1 MPIMNSV
8 HMIGIQLV
16 DVTSISSHEHERQK
30 ILLEEFRF
38 MLSHELRQPLTSI
51 GGLVQMIMEH
61 KEITEVERKGIMEMI
76 ADSVQK
82 LDEVIRLLV
91 KKATRQL

>member
-1 MPIMNSV
+1 
-8 HMIGIQLV
+8 
-16 DVTSISSHEHERQK
+16 
-30 ILLEEFRF
+30 

-61 KEITEVERKGIMEMI
+61 KEITEEERKGVMEMI

-82 LDEVIRLLV
+82 LDEVIRLMV
-91 KKATRQL
+91 KKATIQL

>member
-1 MPIMNSV
+1 
-8 HMIGIQLV
+8 
-16 DVTSISSHEHERQK
+16 
-30 ILLEEFRF
+30 

-61 KEITEVERKGIMEMI
+61 KEITEEERKGIMEMI
-76 ADSVQK
+76 SDSVQK

>member
-1 MPIMNSV
+1 
-8 HMIGIQLV
+8 
-16 DVTSISSHEHERQK
+16 
-30 ILLEEFRF
+30 
-38 MLSHELRQPLTSI
+38 
-51 GGLVQMIMEH
+51 MIMEH

>member
-1 MPIMNSV
+1 
-8 HMIGIQLV
+8 
-16 DVTSISSHEHERQK
+16 
-30 ILLEEFRF
+30 

-61 KEITEVERKGIMEMI
+61 KEITEEERKGIMEMI